1 MQHSTLFLALKEA
14 FLSWVLHNR
23 DFSGIPGAGTGSGT
37 GRVGGETRVS
47 KCALAKWRSAQMITS
62 RTLRAM

>member
-1 MQHSTLFLALKEA
+1 M
-14 FLSWVLHNR
+14 LHNR

-47 KCALAKWRSAQMITS
+47 KCVLAKWRSAQMVAS